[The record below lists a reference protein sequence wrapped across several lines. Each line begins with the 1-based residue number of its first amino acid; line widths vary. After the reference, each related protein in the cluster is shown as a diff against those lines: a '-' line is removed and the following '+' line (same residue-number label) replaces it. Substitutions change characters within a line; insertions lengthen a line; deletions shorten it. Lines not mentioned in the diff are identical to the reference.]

1 MVVMPDY
8 FRGGFCEPT
17 KPEFSEFLKRVTVAD
32 NIKRDFDAAVEYLAQ
47 HLQNLQAQRIAG
59 RLQKGRQAVQI
70 LFLRCRV

>member
-32 NIKRDFDAAVEYLAQ
+32 NIRRDFDAAVEYAKK
-47 HLQNLQAQRIAG
+47 HGAKTFACIGTG
-59 RLQKGRQAVQI
+59 RCNSR
-70 LFLRCRV
+70 